1 MASSDAHSRANIKYN
16 RSRDN
21 IMIRPT
27 KEEGAAIRACA
38 ASRGMSVQQFVLAA
52 VRAAMDAPSAFA
64 VADAV
69 PPGE

>member
-1 MASSDAHSRANIKYN
+1 MASTEAQKKASVKYN
-16 RSRDN
+16 KSRDN

-38 ASRGMSVQQFVLAA
+38 ASCGMSVQQFVLAA
-52 VRAAMDAPSAFA
+52 VRAAMDSPFAFA